1 MFRLVP
7 ASVVETPE
15 FLAAT
20 RRIMD
25 EIERGLLVDSLAR
38 TPLAGDRIPGSG
50 GVR

>member
-1 MFRLVP
+1 MSRLVP
-7 ASVVETPE
+7 VRIVETPE
-15 FLAAT
+15 FLAAS

-25 EIERGLLVDSLAR
+25 EDERDLLVDSLAR